1 VGTSSATTTTTNDP
15 HNRFL
20 TRQATLAV
28 ASASERAAREAAIV
42 AEGGCTFRPDIGN
55 AEEVLAL
62 LRPGRVVEGVGA
74 TVARLAV
81 EGAAPAKAAAAAAAA
96 EAAVVATHPFKPTLN
111 PRSRAMGRG
120 HTLEELNANEH
131 GGRVKLRAAAIA
143 EAEFQALHTFN
154 PTLVWGVPGGGSST
168 ATTATTLVPV
178 AGKLGASDPTGLS
191 ARVAE
196 VREAVEA
203 KREAAR
209 RRAEYEELAPCT
221 FAPSIAPS
229 QASLAKLKEAAAV
242 DGGVVVVRGLGRHLE
257 LKELSRHLEEEKR

>member
-1 VGTSSATTTTTNDP
+1 
-15 HNRFL
+15 
-20 TRQATLAV
+20 
-28 ASASERAAREAAIV
+28 
-42 AEGGCTFRPDIGN
+42 
-55 AEEVLAL
+55 
-62 LRPGRVVEGVGA
+62 VVEGVGA

-143 EAEFQALHTFN
+143 EAEFQALHTFK
-154 PTLVWGVPGGGSST
+154 PSLVGGIPAAGAGGPGLT
-168 ATTATTLVPV
+168 INAVHAPPTLVPV
-178 AGKLGASDPTGLS
+178 AGKLGASDPVGLS

-203 KREAAR
+203 KREATR